1 MLSIIIPTFNEKE
14 NIEKLIPQVFGQ
26 LLAANMEGEVI
37 VVDDNSPDG
46 TADAAEAF
54 SERFNVRVVRR
65 PGKMGLSTAVLEGFR
80 QSNSPFLCV
89 MDADHSHNPE
99 AIPRMFKV
107 LMRQGADVVI
117 GSRHVPGGSIVG
129 WPFHRKLVSKGA
141 KLLARPITNVKDP
154 LSGFF
159 MVKREALEGVE
170 LNPRGY
176 KILLEILAKGNIHRV
191 EEVPI
196 NFRNRRH
203 GKSKLR
209 KGEFW
214 NYLRHSIGLWRTKKP
229 KA

>member
-1 MLSIIIPTFNEKE
+1 MISVIIPTFNEKE
-14 NIEKLIPQVFGQ
+14 NIEKLIPGIFGQ
-26 LLAANMEGEVI
+26 FLATGMEGEVI
-37 VVDDNSPDG
+37 IVDDNSPDG

-54 SERFNVRVVRR
+54 RNRFNVRVLRR

-80 QSNSPFLCV
+80 KSNSPFLCV

-117 GSRHVPGGSIVG
+117 GSRHVPGGSITG
-129 WPFHRKLVSKGA
+129 WPFHRKLISRGA
-141 KLLARPITNVKDP
+141 KVLARPITDVKDP

-159 MVKREALEGVE
+159 MLRRDALEGVE

-176 KILLEILAKGNIHRV
+176 KILLEILAKGKIKKV

-196 NFRNRRH
+196 SFRDRKH
-203 GKSKLR
+203 GDSKLK

-214 NYLRHSIGLWRTKKP
+214 NYLRHSMGLWRSKRN
-229 KA
+229 